1 MDFQNQ
7 FTKTTTDD
15 TLMETVQHG
24 NTEYPFRY
32 YYENIALFDFKCI
45 DWHWHSELEFIYIK
59 SGNVSFDVGEIHFE
73 LNEGNGIMI
82 NSKILHRLQSS
93 SDAIIPNFLFQPSF
107 IAPQGSLIYK
117 NYVSPVISSS
127 LEYIIFQKDIAWQ
140 KKALEIIK
148 TIIAVQETE
157 FNREIIV
164 SMSVQQLWILLLEN
178 LTFDQ
183 SESTSAVIART
194 RLQLMMQ
201 YIHTHYSEN
210 ITLDDITETAKISK
224 STALHLFQNNLK
236 LTPVKYLINYRLK
249 QAALLLINT
258 EEKIATISNNTGF
271 NNVDHFCR
279 TFKKAYKMTPT
290 DYRNQERAPV

>member
-1 MDFQNQ
+1 MNISFFNQ
-7 FTKTTTDD
+7 
-15 TLMETVQHG
+15 
-24 NTEYPFRY
+24 
-32 YYENIALFDFKCI
+32 
-45 DWHWHSELEFIYIK
+45 
-59 SGNVSFDVGEIHFE
+59 
-73 LNEGNGIMI
+73 
-82 NSKILHRLQSS
+82 
-93 SDAIIPNFLFQPSF
+93 
-107 IAPQGSLIYK
+107 
-117 NYVSPVISSS
+117 
-127 LEYIIFQKDIAWQ
+127 IFPGR

-148 TIIAVQETE
+148 TIITVQETE

-183 SESTSAVIART
+183 FENMGAVISRT

-201 YIHTHYSEN
+201 YVHAHYSEN
-210 ITLDDITETAKISK
+210 ITLEDIARTANISK

-290 DYRNQERAPV
+290 DYRNQERAPVS

>member
-1 MDFQNQ
+1 MKILKVINNNVVSAC
-7 FTKTTTDD
+7 DD
-15 TLMETVQHG
+15 KGKEIVVMGKGLGFGKKNGDILDESKIEKKFSMPDESVSRLEEILKDIPY
-24 NTEYPFRY
+24 EYAQVANRI
-32 YYENIALFDFKCI
+32 IAMVKEKFDMKLSKI
-45 DWHWHSELEFIYIK
+45 IYITLTDHLNFAITRFK
-59 SGNVSFDVGEIHFE
+59 KGIEVENALLWEIKRFYQKEFE
-73 LNEGNGIMI
+73 AGKE
-82 NSKILHRLQSS
+82 
-93 SDAIIPNFLFQPSF
+93 
-107 IAPQGSLIYK
+107 
-117 NYVSPVISSS
+117 
-127 LEYIIFQKDIAWQ
+127 
-140 KKALEIIK
+140 ALEIIK
-148 TIIAVQETE
+148 TIITVQETE

-183 SESTSAVIART
+183 FENMGAVISRT

-201 YIHTHYSEN
+201 YVHAHYSEN
-210 ITLDDITETAKISK
+210 ITLEDIARTANISK

-279 TFKKAYKMTPT
+279 TFKKTYKMTPT
-290 DYRNQERAPV
+290 DYRNQERAPVS